1 MMGEMSVSELK
12 ARLDAERAGEPF
24 LVFRDGEGRQ
34 HLFPLGEGVEQ
45 VSVGRRLSVDIVL
58 DWDDQVSRL
67 HARLERVDRDWTVVD
82 DGLSRNGTFVNGE
95 RLQGRRR
102 LADGDTLVFGTT
114 TVTFRSPHAE
124 SQAGTVMA
132 EESPATIHLSDAQR
146 RVLVALC
153 RPYKDGAAF
162 SSPATN
168 AEIAEELVLSVD
180 AVKTHLRVLFQKF
193 GVEDLP
199 QNQKRTRLVE
209 RAFHS
214 GVITAREL

>member
-1 MMGEMSVSELK
+1 MSVSELK

-24 LVFRDGEGRQ
+24 LVFRDGDDRQ
-34 HLFPLGEGVEQ
+34 HLVALGAGTEQ
-45 VSVGRRLSVDIVL
+45 VSIGRRLSVDVVL

-95 RLQGRRR
+95 RLHGRRR

-114 TVTFRSPHAE
+114 AVTFRSPHAE

-132 EESPATIHLSDAQR
+132 EDSPAAIQLSDAQR

-168 AEIAEELVLSVD
+168 AEIAQELVLSVD

-214 GVITAREL
+214 GVITARDL